1 MVTQVPFLDARII
14 GQKYLNVS
22 DIKVGWMPRGIDWDY
37 VEQLTEVLRNDQKF
51 PEDVQVFED
60 NELTD
65 GLHRT
70 EGYKK
75 VETITIPV
83 LIWKCPKENRTAL
96 KIYLNSLHG
105 KQLSPKEKQE
115 SYMSLLEENPNLQDI
130 TASMILGVSERTIQ
144 RWKPEALKQKRLS
157 QEEVQKIQ
165 ELKEQGK
172 TQREI
177 AEELGVSQQA
187 VSKNTTSDKCQKL
200 STPDSPTPTYFEPDD
215 DKALPISEVLGGNII
230 KAPVEFK
237 KPPVQREVHVD
248 PDYPDDDDEDEE
260 DLDIETPDDEKKVYK
275 VIKEPS
281 LRDEWKT
288 VMESV
293 LRISERADKLKS
305 HLHEVVLAGEFELV
319 LCGSLQ
325 KAQSFLSYLRE
336 FVPEDTDTT
345 IPNERR

>member
-1 MVTQVPFLDARII
+1 MKEVPFLNARII

-22 DIKVGWMPRGIDWDY
+22 EIKIGWMPRGIDPEY
-37 VEQLTEVLRNDQKF
+37 VELLAEVLRSGRKF

-83 LIWKCPKENRTAL
+83 LIWNCPKENRTAL

-115 SYMSLLEENPNLQDI
+115 SYMSLLKENPSIKDNSAAL
-130 TASMILGVSERTIQ
+130 ILGVSERTIQ

-165 ELKEQGK
+165 ELKEEGK

-177 AEELGVSQQA
+177 AEEIGISEA
-187 VSKNTTSDKCQKL
+187 AISKNLTSDKCQKL
-200 STPDSPTPTYFEPDD
+200 SSTPSYLEPDD
-215 DKALPISEVLGGNII
+215 DKALPISEVLGKNII

-237 KPPVQREVHVD
+237 KPPEVS
-248 PDYPDDDDEDEE
+248 DDDEDLDETD
-260 DLDIETPDDEKKVYK
+260 DLNIETDDPGMITVKPVNWKEKGNKFVEAMITASAFEKALEIDANGGFPDNM
-275 VIKEPS
+275 KEIFAEAILLMQRNLP
-281 LRDEWKT
+281 R
-288 VMESV
+288 
-293 LRISERADKLKS
+293 
-305 HLHEVVLAGEFELV
+305 
-319 LCGSLQ
+319 
-325 KAQSFLSYLRE
+325 YLE
-336 FVPEDTDTT
+336 YFMTT
-345 IPNERR
+345 NSIERR

>member
-1 MVTQVPFLDARII
+1 MKEVPFLNARII

-22 DIKVGWMPRGIDWDY
+22 EIKIGWMPRGIDPEY
-37 VEQLTEVLRNDQKF
+37 VELLAEVLRSGRKF

-83 LIWKCPKENRTAL
+83 LIWNCPKENRTAL

-115 SYMSLLEENPNLQDI
+115 SYMSLLKENPSIKDNSAAL
-130 TASMILGVSERTIQ
+130 ILGVSERTIQ

-165 ELKEQGK
+165 ELKEEGK

-177 AEELGVSQQA
+177 AEEIGISEA
-187 VSKNTTSDKCQKL
+187 AISKNLTSDKCQKL
-200 STPDSPTPTYFEPDD
+200 SSTPSYLEPDD
-215 DKALPISEVLGGNII
+215 PIEALPISEVLGSNII

-237 KPPVQREVHVD
+237 KPPVQKEVHVD

>member
-1 MVTQVPFLDARII
+1 MEEAR
-14 GQKYLNVS
+14 
-22 DIKVGWMPRGIDWDY
+22 
-37 VEQLTEVLRNDQKF
+37 
-51 PEDVQVFED
+51 EDLSC
-60 NELTD
+60 N
-65 GLHRT
+65 
-70 EGYKK
+70 GYKTQERNFEQK
-75 VETITIPV
+75 RQVSLLFRSPSADFRRSKNAPSSV
-83 LIWKCPKENRTAL
+83 TAL
-96 KIYLNSLHG
+96 
-105 KQLSPKEKQE
+105 
-115 SYMSLLEENPNLQDI
+115 
-130 TASMILGVSERTIQ
+130 ILGVSERTIQ
-144 RWKPEALKQKRLS
+144 RWKPESLKQKRLS
-157 QEEVQKIQ
+157 QEEVLKIQ
-165 ELKEQGK
+165 ELKEEGK
-172 TQREI
+172 SRREI
-177 AEELGVSQQA
+177 ANEIGVSHTA
-187 VSKNTTSDKCQKL
+187 INKLETSDKCQKF
-200 STPDSPTPTYFEPDD
+200 PDPSPSYLAPDD

-260 DLDIETPDDEKKVYK
+260 DLDIEAPDDEKKVYK